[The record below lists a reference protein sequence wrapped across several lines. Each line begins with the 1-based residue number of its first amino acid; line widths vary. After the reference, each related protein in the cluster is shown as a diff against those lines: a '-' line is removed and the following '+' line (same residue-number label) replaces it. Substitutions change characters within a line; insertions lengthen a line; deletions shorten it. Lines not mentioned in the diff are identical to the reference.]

1 MTTEPQTEPKTK
13 ARANRKAPG
22 YVTAAAALTALMVP
36 TGWAFFAAVPVVAL
50 TLATWADDRIHALRW
65 WGSLTAI
72 LYAVP
77 FVQYLLRDDRMASMS
92 DLLNPWMAGAITLS
106 ALVVLLKIVKSH
118 MG

>member
-1 MTTEPQTEPKTK
+1 MTAEPQTEAKAK

-22 YVTAAAALTALMVP
+22 YVTAAAALMVP

-50 TLATWADDRIHALRW
+50 TLATWSDDRIRALRW